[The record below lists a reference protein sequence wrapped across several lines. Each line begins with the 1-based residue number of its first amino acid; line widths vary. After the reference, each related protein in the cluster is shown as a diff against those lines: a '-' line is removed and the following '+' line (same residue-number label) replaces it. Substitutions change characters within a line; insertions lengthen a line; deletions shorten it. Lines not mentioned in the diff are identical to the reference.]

1 MKTLKCYT
9 QIWQLTSNP
18 CIKKYIYYQYQKK
31 EKNFLDFQI
40 FFHQDFHAIHE
51 K

>member
-9 QIWQLTSNP
+9 QIWQLTSNA